1 MHDACGSCCDSA
13 LLGLNALD
21 VLIITEKALQQAIL
35 NDNPSLLNMLGRQV
49 LMLKII
55 DSQAMKSIVEN
66 KHTANNNAIDDVEL
80 ILSLQMELCDS
91 LNFVLK
97 KQNMKY
103 RNLIGMPEKK
113 LASIVSRIK
122 KNCRNKIMK
131 DEFFAQWPPWQEYQR
146 YKNTPSFYSLPIE
159 VVEDISECEICFT
172 ASD

>member
-97 KQNMKY
+97 KLDIM
-103 RNLIGMPEKK
+103 LMLMVK
-113 LASIVSRIK
+113 L
-122 KNCRNKIMK
+122 
-131 DEFFAQWPPWQEYQR
+131 P
-146 YKNTPSFYSLPIE
+146 
-159 VVEDISECEICFT
+159 
-172 ASD
+172 